1 MTEGDEVIL
10 NAERE
15 EILIQSSIS
24 KQKCLSGIKEKN
36 KDIFR

>member
-15 EILIQSSIS
+15 EILTYSSIS
-24 KQKCLSGIKEKN
+24 REKCLSGEK
-36 KDIFR
+36 